1 MPEWETHGIG
11 LRWKT
16 QRKAS
21 PVNKLS
27 RVGEEENGAWF
38 KLI

>member
-1 MPEWETHGIG
+1 MGNPWNWLALE
-11 LRWKT
+11 T

-27 RVGEEENGAWF
+27 RVGEEENRAWF